1 MRYLKTIENFPSID
15 VFHAEML
22 RKVFETFERLPKDY
36 ADTACLYF
44 GLMDGYPRSYSWLR
58 ENTGKY
64 YDENLDYTYN
74 ISPYPYLAIDE
85 AKDRIAYRDYTF
97 SEYRDFIRRLL

>member
-1 MRYLKTIENFPSID
+1 
-15 VFHAEML
+15 ML